1 MKIIKPEITAGP
13 WIELMGEIVNAS
25 ESVTIADTITDE
37 TSSQNR
43 AGNAKAIAALPDV
56 LEALEDVVMDAINHP
71 SSALN
76 GKAAHKAK
84 LALEKAG
91 YKFEE

>member
-1 MKIIKPEITAGP
+1 MKIVKPEISAGP
-13 WIELMGEIVNAS
+13 WIQAMGEIVN
-25 ESVTIADTITDE
+25 ESDVTIADTITDKIN
-37 TSSQNR
+37 SRNR
-43 AGNAKAIAALPDV
+43 VENAKAIAALPDV
-56 LEALEDVVMDAINHP
+56 LEALEDVVMDAFNHP

-76 GKAAHKAK
+76 GRAAHKAK